1 MRHYDCAVAVPVPGT
16 FTYRSD
22 LDLRLGHAVLV
33 PFGSR
38 RITGYVLGPAQA
50 SPGQKLK
57 PIDRLLDPEPA
68 FNADQLRLYRWIAEY
83 YRSGLGEVIQTALP
97 TAMEAHT
104 RSVHRP
110 SNEGVE
116 ALAVGELDGDDAE
129 LMREVIDR
137 PGLTRRGL
145 QRRLREL
152 LEPAAT
158 LRALERLK
166 RKGFVDVEQEE
177 VGGPGGEIKVA
188 VLLARPEGRLG
199 ARQGAV
205 VDALAEGELPVA
217 RIAAEQGPY
226 ARTAIKKLVESGYVA
241 LELRER
247 RDPVVIGELPE
258 TREPPVLTPAQQSA
272 VEALR
277 EARTHLLHGVTGS
290 GKTEVYL
297 RAAAEVLDG
306 GRQVLVLVPEI
317 GLTPLLTG
325 RFRARF
331 GDAIAVLHSG
341 LTGAQRLREWR
352 RIRAGEAMVAVGAR
366 SALFAPFRDLG
377 LIVVDEE
384 HDGSYKQDDGVRYSA
399 RDMAVVR
406 GHLAGCPV
414 VLGSATPCLE
424 TWHNAQTGRYGHIQL
439 LERPTPRP
447 VPDIELVNLNDEPR
461 DTDGRVPLVAEVTKD
476 ALQTA
481 FANGG
486 KAIVLYNRRGYATLV
501 ECVDCG
507 ASFSCPSC
515 GVSLVLHQR
524 HRTLIC
530 HYCGFHRNMPRSC
543 PACSGTL
550 DVLGN
555 GTERVEEVLAELFP
569 DIPVARMDADTTSV
583 RGSHHRILED
593 FREGRARLLVGTQIV
608 AKGHDFPDVHVAA
621 VLGADHV
628 LAMPDFRSGERCFAL
643 ITQLAGRAGRGD
655 VPGRVLVQTRQPKH
669 PVFQQLGDYE
679 RFATETLRT
688 RQLLRY
694 PPCSRLALLR
704 IESPN
709 RQAALDVAWDL
720 QRRLRA
726 TADGEL
732 IRVLGPAIA
741 ALPRLVGRWR
751 FQILLKGQEDTAWRS
766 WLKAADFG
774 ARKARGVRVHVDVDP
789 LHLL

>member
-1 MRHYDCAVAVPVPGT
+1 MLVDCAVALPVTGS
-16 FTYRSD
+16 FTYRTD
-22 LDLRLGHAVLV
+22 LDLSLGHAVLV

-38 RITGYVLGPAQA
+38 KVTGYVLGPAQA
-50 SPGQKLK
+50 TPGQKLK
-57 PIDRLLDPEPA
+57 AVDRLLDPEPA
-68 FNADQLRLYRWIAEY
+68 FGADQLVFFRWIARY

-110 SNEGVE
+110 SPEGVE
-116 ALAVGELDGDDAE
+116 ALAVGEVTDDDAE
-129 LMREVIDR
+129 VLREVIDR

-152 LEPAAT
+152 LEAAESS
-158 LRALERLK
+158 RAIDRLK
-166 RKGFVDVEQEE
+166 RKGWIEVEQEE
-177 VGGPGGEIKVA
+177 VGGSAAEIRVA
-188 VLLARPEGRLG
+188 VLQAVPPKMG
-199 ARQGAV
+199 ARQRLVVGALQ
-205 VDALAEGELPVA
+205 DDERPISEL
-217 RIAAEQGPY
+217 AAEQGPY
-226 ARTAIKKLVESGYVA
+226 ARTAIKKLVEAGFVA
-241 LELRER
+241 IELREK
-247 RDPVVIGELPE
+247 RDPVVVGELPD
-258 TREPPVLTPAQQSA
+258 RKEPPRLTPAQEAA

-277 EARTHLLHGVTGS
+277 EPRAHLLHGVTGS

-352 RIRAGEAMVAVGAR
+352 RIRAGEATVAVGAR
-366 SALFAPFRDLG
+366 SALFAPFRELG

-406 GHLAGCPV
+406 GHMAKCPV

-424 TWHNAQTGRYGHIQL
+424 TWKNAHEGRYGLVEL

-447 VPDIELVNLNDEPR
+447 VPEIELVNLNDEPKVE
-461 DTDGRVPLVAEVTKD
+461 GRVPLVAEATRT
-476 ALQTA
+476 ALQA
-481 FANGG
+481 CFGAGG
-486 KAIVLYNRRGYATLV
+486 KAIVLYNRRGYATLI

-515 GVSLVLHQR
+515 GVSLVLHQA

-530 HYCGFHRNMPRSC
+530 HYCGFHRNMPDEC
-543 PACSGTL
+543 PACTGVL
-550 DVLGN
+550 DVLGK
-555 GTERVEEVLAELFP
+555 GTERVEEVLASMFP
-569 DIPVARMDADTTSV
+569 EVGIARMDADTTAV
-583 RGSHHRILED
+583 RGSHHQILER
-593 FREGRARLLVGTQIV
+593 FRTGDARLLVGTQIV
-608 AKGHDFPDVHVAA
+608 AKGHDFPDVHVAC
-621 VLGADHV
+621 VLGADHI
-628 LAMPDFRSGERCFAL
+628 LGMPDFRAGERCYAL
-643 ITQLAGRAGRGD
+643 ITQLAGRAGRGE
-655 VPGRVLVQTRQPKH
+655 VAGRVLVQTRQPRH
-669 PVFQQLGDYE
+669 PVFEQLGDYE
-679 RFATETLRT
+679 RFARETLKT
-688 RQLLRY
+688 RRLLRY
-694 PPCSRLALLR
+694 PPCSRLALVR
-704 IESPN
+704 IEGPD
-709 RQAALDVAWDL
+709 RAAALDVAWDL

-726 TADGEL
+726 TCDGET
-732 IRVLGPAIA
+732 IQVLGPAIA

-751 FQILLKGQEDTAWRS
+751 FQLVLKGLDDSVWRAWLS
-766 WLKAADFG
+766 STDFSVG
-774 ARKARGVRVHVDVDP
+774 RGRKVRVHLDVDP

>member
-1 MRHYDCAVAVPVPGT
+1 MLVDCAVALPVTGT
-16 FTYRSD
+16 YTYRTD

-33 PFGSR
+33 PFGNR
-38 RITGYVLGPAQA
+38 KVTGYVLGPAQA
-50 SPGQKLK
+50 TPGQKLK
-57 PIDRLLDPEPA
+57 AVDRLLDPEPA
-68 FNADQLRLYRWIAEY
+68 FDAQQLEFFRWVARY
-83 YRSGLGEVIQTALP
+83 YKAGLGEVVQTALP

-104 RSVHRP
+104 RRVHRP
-110 SNEGVE
+110 ANEGVE
-116 ALAVGELDGDDAE
+116 ALAVGEIDGEDAE
-129 LMREVIDR
+129 VLREVIDR

-152 LEPAAT
+152 LEPNAT
-158 LRALERLK
+158 ARALNRLE
-166 RKGFVDVEQEE
+166 RKGFIDVEQEE
-177 VGGPGGEIKVA
+177 VGGPGGELKVA
-188 VLLARPEGRLG
+188 VLVAAPPGRLG
-199 ARQGAV
+199 ARQRAV
-205 VDALAEGELPVA
+205 IEALALEEKPVA
-217 RIAAEQGPY
+217 VLAAEQGPY
-226 ARTAIKKLVESGYVA
+226 ARTALKKLVEGGFVRID
-241 LELRER
+241 LRER
-247 RDPVVIGELPE
+247 RDAVVVGELPE
-258 TREPPVLTPAQQSA
+258 NREPPTLTAAQRSA
-272 VEALR
+272 VDALR
-277 EARTHLLHGVTGS
+277 APRTHLLHGVTGS

-297 RAAAEVLDG
+297 RASAEVLAQ

-331 GDAIAVLHSG
+331 GEAIAVLHSG

-352 RIRAGEAMVAVGAR
+352 RIRAGEAQVAVGAR
-366 SALFAPFRDLG
+366 SALFAPFLELG

-406 GHLAGCPV
+406 GHLAKCPV
-414 VLGSATPCLE
+414 VLGSATPSLE
-424 TWHNAQTGRYGHIQL
+424 SWHNARGARYGLVEL

-447 VPDIELVNLNDEPR
+447 VPEIELVDLNAEPKV
-461 DTDGRVPLVAEVTKD
+461 DGRAPLVAEATRE
-476 ALQTA
+476 ALKTA
-481 FANGG
+481 FAQGG

-507 ASFSCPSC
+507 ANFSCPSC

-524 HRTLIC
+524 QRTLIC
-530 HYCGFHRNMPRSC
+530 HYCGFHRNMPDSC
-543 PACSGTL
+543 PTCSGTL
-550 DVLGN
+550 DILGK

-569 DIPVARMDADTTSV
+569 DIPVARMDADTTKV

-608 AKGHDFPDVHVAA
+608 AKGHDFPDVHVAC

-628 LAMPDFRSGERCFAL
+628 LGMPDFRAGERCFAL

-655 VPGRVLVQTRQPKH
+655 VAGRVLVQTRQPNH
-669 PVFQQLGDYE
+669 PVFQQLGDYS
-679 RFATETLRT
+679 RFAAETLRT

-694 PPCSRLALLR
+694 PPTARMALIR
-704 IESPN
+704 VESAD

-720 QRRLRA
+720 LRRLRK
-726 TADGEL
+726 TADGET
-732 IRVLGPAIA
+732 IQVLGPAVA

-751 FQILLKGQEDTAWRS
+751 FQLVLKGMEDGAWRA
-766 WLKAADFG
+766 WLAQADLSAKK
-774 ARKARGVRVHVDVDP
+774 ARKVRVHLDVDP